1 MKHDVIEICSVYL
14 ICIHIGLYTIYLC
27 INSGLLD
34 RVKITDTK
42 GYLPVFM
49 SIYLHLFH
57 IHIHWNVLCYS
68 GKSNQP
74 TSVSGWLSS
83 LDLDTQYLDKFNN
96 MDFSTMAR
104 CQQIWE
110 VELASV
116 SFFNKILQYDKYMG
130 QDNKWFYRRNFW
142 PKSLKHNHAFIDCVC
157 RGVLKWCNGIL
168 VTVLLLHYWS
178 L

>member
-1 MKHDVIEICSVYL
+1 MYL
-14 ICIHIGLYTIYLC
+14 ICVHRGLYTIYLC
-27 INSGLLD
+27 INSGLLE
-34 RVKITDTK
+34 RVKITDTE

-74 TSVSGWLSS
+74 TSVRSWLSS

-116 SFFNKILQYDKYMG
+116 SFLIKYCSMTNIW
-130 QDNKWFYRRNFW
+130 DRTIND
-142 PKSLKHNHAFIDCVC
+142 FIDAIFDWNHSNTIILTLIAYAGSPKIMLWDTRYCSAASLFVIVGIQKC
-157 RGVLKWCNGIL
+157 RIQNF
-168 VTVLLLHYWS
+168 
-178 L
+178 

>member
-1 MKHDVIEICSVYL
+1 MEIDNSHSWFMKHNVIKICSVYL

-27 INSGLLD
+27 INSGLLE
-34 RVKITDTK
+34 RVKITDTEV
-42 GYLPVFM
+42 YLPVFM

-74 TSVSGWLSS
+74 TSVRSWLSS

-116 SFFNKILQYDKYMG
+116 SFFIKYCSMTNIW
-130 QDNKWFYRRNFW
+130 DRTINDFIDAIFYR
-142 PKSLKHNHAFIDCVC
+142 NHSNTIMQ
-157 RGVLKWCNGIL
+157 GVLK
-168 VTVLLLHYWS
+168 
-178 L
+178 

>member
-1 MKHDVIEICSVYL
+1 MHCIFNLHSYRLVYKL
-14 ICIHIGLYTIYLC
+14 LC
-27 INSGLLD
+27 IKSGLLE
-34 RVKITDTK
+34 RVKITDTE

-57 IHIHWNVLCYS
+57 IHIHRNILCYS

-74 TSVSGWLSS
+74 TSVRSWLSS

-116 SFFNKILQYDKYMG
+116 SFFIKYCSMTNIW
-130 QDNKWFYRRNFW
+130 DRTINDFI
-142 PKSLKHNHAFIDCVC
+142 FIDM
-157 RGVLKWCNGIL
+157 RMQGVLKWCNGIL
-168 VTVLLLHYWS
+168 VTVLLLHYS
-178 L
+178 